1 MFDAIPLL
9 LPRGKPTWEAR
20 SGGGQASDRYA
31 DHSPIL
37 HRIMR
42 HRNTPLQSKPATKPR
57 QSYVCALSAVAAAA
71 LFCAGALHAAERAVS
86 PAQQAQAT
94 TAAQAGVAESELA
107 ANAPAQYTVRRG
119 DTLWA
124 ISGKYLKRPYRWPE
138 LWGMNREQIRNPHL
152 IYPGQVLYLHHANGR
167 AWLSSSQASADGS
180 TVRLPPH
187 ARVAGQDG
195 DAIPSI
201 PSAAIEPFLTQP
213 IVVDEE
219 MLATPARIMELPEGR
234 VYLGKGES
242 AYARGLPAGEAGAA
256 GTEWQGYRPVRPLK
270 DPVTGRVL
278 GYEADFLGTLRVVR
292 PATGPQAVSKLE
304 VLSSKE
310 EMGVGTQLMPVPP
323 RVPVRYS
330 PHAPEGDVHGVV
342 AKVTGGVRFGG
353 TDQVVVLNIGSTNGV
368 EAGHVLAL
376 SRAGLV
382 TTDRTAGNEA
392 VQLPEERYGLAF
404 VFRVFPHVAYAL
416 VTDASN
422 AVEVGDAV
430 SNPMSPQ
437 P

>member
-1 MFDAIPLL
+1 
-9 LPRGKPTWEAR
+9 
-20 SGGGQASDRYA
+20 
-31 DHSPIL
+31 
-37 HRIMR
+37 MR

-180 TVRLPPH
+180 TVRLSPH

>member
-1 MFDAIPLL
+1 
-9 LPRGKPTWEAR
+9 
-20 SGGGQASDRYA
+20 
-31 DHSPIL
+31 
-37 HRIMR
+37 MR
-42 HRNTPLQSKPATKPR
+42 HRNTPLHSKPAKKPR

-71 LFCAGALHAAERAVS
+71 LFCAGAAHAAERTVS

-94 TAAQAGVAESELA
+94 AAAQAGIPESELA

-167 AWLSSSQASADGS
+167 AWLSTSPASAEGS
-180 TVRLPPH
+180 TVHLSPH
-187 ARVAGQDG
+187 TRVSGQDG
-195 DAIPSI
+195 DAISSI
-201 PSAAIEPFLTQP
+201 PAAVIEPFLTQP
-213 IVVDEE
+213 LVVDGET
-219 MLATPARIMELPEGR
+219 LATPARIVELPEGR
-234 VYLGKGES
+234 VYLGKGEN
-242 AYARGLPAGEAGAA
+242 AYARGLPGGEAGQA
-256 GTEWQGYRPVRPLK
+256 GAEWQAYRPVKPLK
-270 DPVTGRVL
+270 DPVTGQVL

-292 PATGPQAVSKLE
+292 AATGPQAVSKME

-323 RVPVRYS
+323 RVPVRYV
-330 PHAPEGDVHGVV
+330 PHAPEADMHGAV

-353 TDQVVVLNIGSTNGV
+353 TDQVVVLNIGSQQGL
-368 EAGHVLAL
+368 EPGHVLAL
-376 SRAGLV
+376 SRAGRLV
-382 TTDRTAGNEA
+382 QDRTAGGET

-422 AVEVGDAV
+422 TVEVGDAA
-430 SNPMSPQ
+430 SNPMSQ

>member
-1 MFDAIPLL
+1 MLSQPAM
-9 LPRGKPTWEAR
+9 
-20 SGGGQASDRYA
+20 Q
-31 DHSPIL
+31 
-37 HRIMR
+37 
-42 HRNTPLQSKPATKPR
+42 PATKAR
-57 QSYVCALSAVAAAA
+57 QPYVCALSAVAAAA
-71 LFCAGALHAAERAVS
+71 LFCMGAAHAAERTVT
-86 PAQQAQAT
+86 PAQQAQAA
-94 TAAQAGVAESELA
+94 TAAQAGIPESELSTS
-107 ANAPAQYTVRRG
+107 APAQYTVRRG

-152 IYPGQVLYLHHANGR
+152 IYPGQILYLHHANGR
-167 AWLSSSQASADGS
+167 AWLSTSPASADGS
-180 TVRLPPH
+180 TVRLSPH
-187 ARVAGQDG
+187 TRVSGQDG
-195 DAIPSI
+195 DAISSI
-201 PSAAIEPFLTQP
+201 PAAAIEPFLTQP

-219 MLATPARIMELPEGR
+219 TLATPARIFSLPEGR
-234 VYLGKGES
+234 VYLGKGEN
-242 AYARGLPAGEAGAA
+242 AYARGLPEGEGGRAGA
-256 GTEWQGYRPVRPLK
+256 EWQAYRPVRPLK
-270 DPVTGRVL
+270 DPVTGNVL

-292 PATGPQAVSKLE
+292 AATGPQAVTKME

-310 EMGVGTQLMPVPP
+310 EMGAGSQLMPLPP
-323 RVPVRYS
+323 RVPVRYV

-353 TDQVVVLNIGSTNGV
+353 TDQVIVLNIGSQQGL
-368 EAGHVLAL
+368 EPGHVLSLA
-376 SRAGLV
+376 RAGAAV
-382 TTDRTAGNEA
+382 KDATAGNEV

-422 AVEVGDAV
+422 TVEVGDAV

>member
-1 MFDAIPLL
+1 MLSQPAM
-9 LPRGKPTWEAR
+9 
-20 SGGGQASDRYA
+20 Q
-31 DHSPIL
+31 
-37 HRIMR
+37 
-42 HRNTPLQSKPATKPR
+42 PATKAR
-57 QSYVCALSAVAAAA
+57 QPYVCALSAVAAAA
-71 LFCAGALHAAERAVS
+71 LFCVGAAHAVERTVT
-86 PAQQAQAT
+86 PAQQAQAA
-94 TAAQAGVAESELA
+94 TAAQAGIPESELSTS
-107 ANAPAQYTVRRG
+107 APAQYTVRRG

-152 IYPGQVLYLHHANGR
+152 IYPGQILYLHHANGR
-167 AWLSSSQASADGS
+167 AWLSTSPASADGS
-180 TVRLPPH
+180 TVRLSPH
-187 ARVAGQDG
+187 TRVSGQDG
-195 DAIPSI
+195 DAISSI
-201 PSAAIEPFLTQP
+201 PAAAIEPFLTQP

-219 MLATPARIMELPEGR
+219 TLATPARIFSLPEGR
-234 VYLGKGES
+234 VYLGKGEN
-242 AYARGLPAGEAGAA
+242 AYARGLPEGEGGRAGA
-256 GTEWQGYRPVRPLK
+256 EWQAYRPVRPLK
-270 DPVTGRVL
+270 DPVTGNVL

-292 PATGPQAVSKLE
+292 AATGPQAVTKME

-310 EMGVGTQLMPVPP
+310 EMGAGSQLMPLPP
-323 RVPVRYS
+323 RVPVRYV

-353 TDQVVVLNIGSTNGV
+353 TDQVIVLNIGSQQGL
-368 EAGHVLAL
+368 EPGHVLSLA
-376 SRAGLV
+376 RAGAAV
-382 TTDRTAGNEA
+382 KDATAGNEV

-422 AVEVGDAV
+422 TVEVGDAV

>member
-1 MFDAIPLL
+1 ML
-9 LPRGKPTWEAR
+9 
-20 SGGGQASDRYA
+20 SQ
-31 DHSPIL
+31 
-37 HRIMR
+37 
-42 HRNTPLQSKPATKPR
+42 PATKPR
-57 QSYVCALSAVAAAA
+57 QPYVCAFSAVAAAT
-71 LFCAGALHAAERAVS
+71 LFCLGGAHAAERVVT

-94 TAAQAGVAESELA
+94 AAAQAGIPESELA

-124 ISGKYLKRPYRWPE
+124 ISGKYLQRPYRWPE

-167 AWLSSSQASADGS
+167 AWLSTSPASAEGS
-180 TVRLPPH
+180 TVRLSPH
-187 ARVAGQDG
+187 TRVSGQDG

-201 PSAAIEPFLTQP
+201 PPAVIEPFLTQP

-219 MLATPARIMELPEGR
+219 TLATPARIFALPEGR

-242 AYARGLPAGEAGAA
+242 AYARGLPAGEG
-256 GTEWQGYRPVRPLK
+256 GQPGSEWQAYRPVKPLK
-270 DPVTGRVL
+270 DPVSGKVL

-292 PATGPQAVSKLE
+292 AAAGPQSATKME

-310 EMGVGTQLMPVPP
+310 EMGVGTQLMPLPP
-323 RVPVRYS
+323 RVPVRYV

-353 TDQVVVLNIGSTNGV
+353 TDQVVVLNIGSQQGL
-368 EAGHVLAL
+368 EPGHVLAL
-376 SRAGLV
+376 ARAGGV
-382 TTDRTAGNEA
+382 VKDPTAGNER
-392 VQLPEERYGLAF
+392 VVLPEERYGLAF

-422 AVEVGDAV
+422 TVEVGDTAT
-430 SNPMSPQ
+430 NPMSQQ

>member
-1 MFDAIPLL
+1 M
-9 LPRGKPTWEAR
+9 
-20 SGGGQASDRYA
+20 
-31 DHSPIL
+31 
-37 HRIMR
+37 
-42 HRNTPLQSKPATKPR
+42 QSKPATKPR

-180 TVRLPPH
+180 TVRLSPH

>member
-180 TVRLPPH
+180 PVRLSPH